1 MHRIRYYLS
10 CTVVPVFLVVLISGC
25 SDFAGP
31 AALSGSTEGHRAGTV
46 QGEIEDPD
54 TFARR
59 ETGLWDG
66 RPSLGGL
73 WVAHPDALT
82 PERVI
87 IRNTENG
94 QETSGALF
102 RRERLN
108 PGPSFQISA
117 EAAAALNILAGAPTE
132 IEVIALRQAQE
143 SDAPLPESESE
154 PEPAEETGAQQPED
168 EDMLPAA
175 SPAAPRGFFRRLFG
189 QEQSALYHGPKQG
202 DKIEIA
208 SIADGQGANL
218 APAATLG
225 FNAESR
231 EGQL

>member
-1 MHRIRYYLS
+1 MRRIRYYLS
-10 CTVVPVFLVVLISGC
+10 RTVFSVSLVLMISGC
-25 SDFAGP
+25 SDFAGRS
-31 AALSGSTEGHRAGTV
+31 ALSGSAENSGAV
-46 QGEIEDPD
+46 VMQGEIEDPD

-117 EAAAALNILAGAPTE
+117 EAAAALSILAGAPTE

-143 SDAPLPESESE
+143 GDAPPPE
-154 PEPAEETGAQQPED
+154 PEAAEDTGAQQTED
-168 EDMLPAA
+168 EDILPAA
-175 SPAAPRGFFRRLFG
+175 SPAAPRGVFRRLFG
-189 QEQSALYHGPKQG
+189 QQQSALFQDPKQR
-202 DKIEIA
+202 DEIEIA
-208 SIADGQGANL
+208 SIATGQGLNL
-218 APAATLG
+218 APERSLG
-225 FNAESR
+225 FNATRR